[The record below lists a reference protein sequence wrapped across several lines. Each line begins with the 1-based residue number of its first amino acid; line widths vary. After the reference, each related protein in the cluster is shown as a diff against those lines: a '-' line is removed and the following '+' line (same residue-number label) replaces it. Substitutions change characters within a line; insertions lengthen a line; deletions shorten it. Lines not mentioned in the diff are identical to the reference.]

1 MIRRAQSIGLINFG
15 NQLSISMGTNR
26 RKRDEIERIKMA
38 LNNWT
43 WTGGSNLFLSL
54 SSDFQKRDPTSAVQ
68 IDVESDITNKTALND
83 AFECFVNGPFRRWW
97 TVSPRIDGGHHQVS
111 KANKHTAVS
120 LSKSRD
126 PLTVKLEIATEF
138 DSSDFDDAFT
148 LWVIASVN
156 VCCAK
161 WSNKKQA
168 NQRKSKLFLSFARK
182 STNELEQQTSILIRR
197 ENEKSFLYYE
207 LYFFPSFKMKTRVN
221 FKKREWK
228 MKIHLE

>member
-1 MIRRAQSIGLINFG
+1 MDCEP
-15 NQLSISMGTNR
+15 
-26 RKRDEIERIKMA
+26 KD
-38 LNNWT
+38 
-43 WTGGSNLFLSL
+43 
-54 SSDFQKRDPTSAVQ
+54 
-68 IDVESDITNKTALND
+68 
-83 AFECFVNGPFRRWW
+83 RRWA
-97 TVSPRIDGGHHQVS
+97 SPSPKG
-111 KANKHTAVS
+111 KHTAVS

-182 STNELEQQTSILIRR
+182 STNELEQQTSLLIRR
-197 ENEKSFLYYE
+197 ENERSFLYYE

-221 FKKREWK
+221 FKKKRME

>member
-1 MIRRAQSIGLINFG
+1 MDCEP
-15 NQLSISMGTNR
+15 
-26 RKRDEIERIKMA
+26 KD
-38 LNNWT
+38 
-43 WTGGSNLFLSL
+43 
-54 SSDFQKRDPTSAVQ
+54 
-68 IDVESDITNKTALND
+68 
-83 AFECFVNGPFRRWW
+83 RRWA
-97 TVSPRIDGGHHQVS
+97 SPSPKG
-111 KANKHTAVS
+111 KHTAVS

-182 STNELEQQTSILIRR
+182 STNELEQQTSLLIRR
-197 ENEKSFLYYE
+197 ENEKKLFILWAVFIPVFQDENTSQL
-207 LYFFPSFKMKTRVN
+207 
-221 FKKREWK
+221 
-228 MKIHLE
+228 

>member
-1 MIRRAQSIGLINFG
+1 M
-15 NQLSISMGTNR
+15 
-26 RKRDEIERIKMA
+26 
-38 LNNWT
+38 
-43 WTGGSNLFLSL
+43 
-54 SSDFQKRDPTSAVQ
+54 
-68 IDVESDITNKTALND
+68 
-83 AFECFVNGPFRRWW
+83 
-97 TVSPRIDGGHHQVS
+97 
-111 KANKHTAVS
+111 
-120 LSKSRD
+120 SKSRD

-182 STNELEQQTSILIRR
+182 STNELEQQTSLLIRR

-221 FKKREWK
+221 FKKKRME